1 MSCAVLFQLNTPF
14 CYPNGEWP
22 KMFFSNLHLLC
33 FLLKILPVF
42 RWLSSACFLT
52 ICYQN
57 IVFKH
62 LIRCVTKSMFRNHIH
77 CIQTWCL
84 FRNILKRS
92 CTSYILFFW
101 YGERSAREMH
111 FFLHIKKMGWDPT
124 TLHMCKQSKNCL
136 GTHVG
141 SCVKVLHVQV

>member
-1 MSCAVLFQLNTPF
+1 MCSPF
-14 CYPNGEWP
+14 SI
-22 KMFFSNLHLLC
+22 KHS
-33 FLLKILPVF
+33 FLLPQSSMDPKCFFQICTCYVSSWKFCQFLDV
-42 RWLSSACFLT
+42 LSLACFLT
-52 ICYQN
+52 IRCQN

-62 LIRCVTKSMFRNHIH
+62 LIGCITKNMFRNHIH
-77 CIQTWCL
+77 CIQTWCF

-101 YGERSAREMH
+101 YGEKNAKEMH

-124 TLHMCKQSKNCL
+124 TIHMCKQPKNCL

-141 SCVKVLHVQV
+141 SCVKVLHVQA